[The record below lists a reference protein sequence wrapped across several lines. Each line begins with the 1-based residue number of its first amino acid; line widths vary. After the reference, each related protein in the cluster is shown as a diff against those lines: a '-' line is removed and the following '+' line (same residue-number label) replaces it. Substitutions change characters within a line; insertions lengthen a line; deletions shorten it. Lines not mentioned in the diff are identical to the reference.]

1 MIDVALL
8 GTGGMIPL
16 PNRFLTSLYCR
27 INGRYIMIDCGEG
40 TQISLKILGWGFKNI
55 DVICLTHFHADHISG
70 LPGILLTIGN
80 SGRTEPVYI
89 IGPSGTETIVKNL
102 CVIASELPFELK
114 IIEQNLLKGNVFH
127 LDNYFINVLPVD
139 HSINCVAY
147 NICVPRKG
155 KFNLSK
161 ALKLDL
167 PHRFWSILQKGN
179 TVEYKNRIYTPQMVL
194 EPDRKG
200 IKISYCT
207 DSRPVDELINF
218 VHASDLFICEGIYGE
233 EEKLSKAIAN
243 KHMIFSE
250 AAKIASKAQVKEL
263 WLTHFSP
270 SMPNPHLFLDSAKNI
285 FENTVIATD
294 RMHKTINFDS

>member
-179 TVEYKNRIYTPQMVL
+179 TVEYKNKIYTPQMVL

-233 EEKLSKAIAN
+233 EEKLSKAMAN

-270 SMPNPHLFLDSAKNI
+270 SMPNPQLFLDSAKNI

>member
-179 TVEYKNRIYTPQMVL
+179 TVEYKNKIYTPQMVL
-194 EPDRKG
+194 ESDRKG

-233 EEKLSKAIAN
+233 EEKLSKAMAN

-270 SMPNPHLFLDSAKNI
+270 SMPNPQLFLDSAKNI